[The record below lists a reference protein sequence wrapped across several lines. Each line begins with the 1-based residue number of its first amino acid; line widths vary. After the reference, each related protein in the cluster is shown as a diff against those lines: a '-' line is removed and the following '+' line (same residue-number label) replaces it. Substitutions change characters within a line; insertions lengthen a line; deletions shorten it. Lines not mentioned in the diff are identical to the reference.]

1 MSKTA
6 ETKFSV
12 TAGEDQ
18 YIYILIPSD
27 DMIAVNNIVGGFQ
40 LLDTQVINN
49 CMYYLYKSVN
59 SNLGLCNIEIIKQ
72 Y

>member
-1 MSKTA
+1 
-6 ETKFSV
+6 
-12 TAGEDQ
+12 
-18 YIYILIPSD
+18 
-27 DMIAVNNIVGGFQ
+27 MIAVNNIVGGFR